1 MTRSLTFDRIT
12 SGNKRLRK
20 LKRRAFLKSMSVGA
34 ASLYLSGM
42 ACKRIPMEEK
52 PNIILI
58 MADDFG
64 YECLG
69 CNGST
74 SYKTPVLDDLAQ
86 TGVRFQHCYA
96 TPLCTPSRVQ
106 IMTGKYNFRNYTEFG
121 SLKPGEKTFAHHL
134 KDAGYMTCVAGKWQL
149 AGRYTGSNYK
159 GIGTLPEKAGFD
171 EHCLWQVTK
180 LGNRYWD
187 PVIQQN
193 GRLRSDFQ
201 GKYGP
206 DIFAS
211 FIVDFIE
218 RNRSKRLFVYYPM
231 VLTHAPFVQTP
242 INRDK
247 DGKRTQRDK
256 TFFPDMVAYADK
268 IVGRIVKALDE
279 LGLREETLLLFTGD
293 NGSPRGISSEMGQHV
308 IDEGKGYTTDAG
320 THVPLIANWKGT
332 IPGGRTCE
340 DLVDF
345 TDFLPTLSQI
355 SGKEIPSDR
364 VFDGRSF
371 VPQLLGK
378 KGNPRDWIFCH
389 YDPKWG
395 EWKRKR
401 YAQTKKWKLY
411 DDGQIF
417 DIQSDP
423 DELRPLS
430 LSWLSEKDATEIQI
444 LQKAL
449 DSMQ

>member
-1 MTRSLTFDRIT
+1 
-12 SGNKRLRK
+12 
-20 LKRRAFLKSMSVGA
+20 MSAGV
-34 ASLYLSGM
+34 ASFYLSGM
-42 ACKRIPMEEK
+42 TCKRIPIADK

-74 SYKTPVLDDLAQ
+74 SYKTPVLDDLAR

-96 TPLCTPSRVQ
+96 MPLCTPSRVQ

-134 KDAGYMTCVAGKWQL
+134 KDAGYTTCVAGKWQL
-149 AGRYTGSNYK
+149 AGHYNGSNYK
-159 GIGTLPEKAGFD
+159 GVGTQPEKAGFD

-193 GRLRSDFQ
+193 GTMREDLQDM
-201 GKYGP
+201 YGP
-206 DIFAS
+206 DICTNY
-211 FIVDFIE
+211 IIDFIE
-218 RNRSKRLFVYYPM
+218 RNKSKPFFVYYPM
-231 VLTHAPFVQTP
+231 ILTHAPFVQTP
-242 INRDK
+242 DSRDRTG
-247 DGKRTQRDK
+247 DRTQRDRA
-256 TFFPDMVAYADK
+256 FFPDMVAYADK
-268 IVGRIVKALDE
+268 IVGRIMKVLDE
-279 LGLREETLLLFTGD
+279 MGLRKETLLLFTGD
-293 NGSPRGISSEMGQHV
+293 NGSPRGIISRMGQR
-308 IDEGKGYTTDAG
+308 IINGGKGNTTDAG

-332 IPGGRTCE
+332 IPAGQTCG

-355 SGKEIPSDR
+355 SGTELPPDS

-371 VPQLLGK
+371 APKLLGK
-378 KGNPRDWIFCH
+378 KGNPREWIFCH
-389 YDPKWG
+389 YDPQWG

-423 DELRPLS
+423 DELHPLS
-430 LSWLSEKDATEIQI
+430 LGELSEKNVTKIRM
-444 LQKAL
+444 LQKVL
-449 DSMQ
+449 DLMR

>member
-1 MTRSLTFDRIT
+1 
-12 SGNKRLRK
+12 
-20 LKRRAFLKSMSVGA
+20 MSVGA

-42 ACKRIPMEEK
+42 ACKRIPAAKK

-74 SYKTPVLDDLAQ
+74 SYKTPVLDDLAR

-134 KDAGYMTCVAGKWQL
+134 KDAGYTTCVAGKWQL
-149 AGRYTGSNYK
+149 AGHYTGSNYR
-159 GIGTLPEKAGFD
+159 GIGTQPEKAGFD
-171 EHCLWQVTK
+171 EHCLWQVTE
-180 LGNRYWD
+180 LGNRYWN

-193 GRLRSDFQ
+193 GTMREDLQD
-201 GKYGP
+201 KYGP
-206 DIFAS
+206 DICTDY
-211 FIVDFIE
+211 IIDFIR
-218 RNRSKRLFVYYPM
+218 RNKSKPFFVYYPM
-231 VLTHAPFVQTP
+231 ILTHAPFVQTP
-242 INRDK
+242 DSRDK
-247 DGKRTQRDK
+247 GGDRAQRDK
-256 TFFPDMVAYADK
+256 AFFPDMVAYADK
-268 IVGRIVKALDE
+268 IVGRIVMALDE
-279 LGLREETLLLFTGD
+279 LGLRNQTVLLFTGD
-293 NGSPRGISSEMGQHV
+293 NGSPRGISSRMGERV
-308 IDEGKGYTTDAG
+308 INGGKGNSTDAG

-332 IPGGRTCE
+332 IPGGQTCG
-340 DLVDF
+340 DLIDF
-345 TDFLPTLSQI
+345 TDFFPTLS
-355 SGKEIPSDR
+355 EIVGTENSPDS

-395 EWKRKR
+395 EWERKR

-411 DDGQIF
+411 DNGQIF
-417 DIQSDP
+417 DIQSDL
-423 DELRPLS
+423 DELYPLS
-430 LSWLSEKDATEIQI
+430 LGSLSEKDATII
-444 LQKAL
+444 RMLQSVL
-449 DSMQ
+449 DSIR